1 MDLLFLKI
9 MKVVSDKFSLL
20 LVFLL
25 GTMYA
30 FAGNADGPPAPSP
43 NGRLPPPPPS
53 VAAPID
59 ENIVILMIMALLFG
73 IYIIYID
80 ALKTKTPI

>member
-1 MDLLFLKI
+1 MH
-9 MKVVSDKFSLL
+9 
-20 LVFLL
+20 
-25 GTMYA
+25 A

-43 NGRLPPPPPS
+43 TGKAPPS
-53 VAAPID
+53 PPVLVVPID

-73 IYIIYID
+73 IYIIYIN